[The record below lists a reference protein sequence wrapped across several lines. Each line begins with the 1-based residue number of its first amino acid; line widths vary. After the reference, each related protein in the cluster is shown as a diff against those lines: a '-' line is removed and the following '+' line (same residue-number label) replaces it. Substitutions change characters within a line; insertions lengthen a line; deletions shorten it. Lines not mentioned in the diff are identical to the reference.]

1 MFSAFTAAQNKVSSI
16 PITAVTFSIGS
27 NTNSTYTGSAQSV
40 TVVSTTPPGATYS
53 TSATT
58 ATNAGGVASTTITGT
73 GIYTGSFTSPNLTI
87 IAATISGTVAS
98 PSANYN
104 AGSQSGTVITG
115 VTAGATFSGSV
126 TASGTNA
133 GSYTS
138 SITGTGNYQGTVLGG
153 NFTINRLSITGTPTS
168 PSTSY
173 NAAQQTQTVI
183 TGVTAGATFT
193 GSTTVSGTNAGTYT
207 SSITGNGNY
216 QGTVNGGNFTIN
228 KVGLSVSGFQVNAC
242 LGFSVARMQFS
253 VSGFQGGDTGSLAT
267 WIGIGSP
274 AGFAP
279 VSTNDMFASNAVS
292 QSTNENPIGIGNG
305 FNNSSLYLCS
315 NIDGYQYWVQVT
327 GNATNYNASGFDG
340 PVDQQCGS

>member
-1 MFSAFTAAQNKVSSI
+1 MFSAFTNAQNKVSII
-16 PITAVTFSIGS
+16 PITAVTFSIAS

-40 TVVSTTPPGATYS
+40 TVVSVTPPGATYS
-53 TSATT
+53 TATTT

-87 IAATISGTVAS
+87 IAATITGTAVNAS
-98 PSANYN
+98 ASYN

-115 VTAGATFSGSV
+115 VTAGATF
-126 TASGTNA
+126 
-133 GSYTS
+133 
-138 SITGTGNYQGTVLGG
+138 
-153 NFTINRLSITGTPTS
+153 
-168 PSTSY
+168 
-173 NAAQQTQTVI
+173 
-183 TGVTAGATFT
+183 T
-193 GSTTVSGTNAGTYT
+193 GSTTASGTNAGTYT

-279 VSTNDMFASNAVS
+279 VSLDDNFADNAVS
-292 QSTNENPIGIGNG
+292 AVTGANPITVSNG
-305 FNNSSLYLCS
+305 TPFAALYLCVNVS
-315 NIDGYQYWVQVT
+315 GYQYWVQVT
-327 GNATNYNASGFDG
+327 GSANYIASGFDG